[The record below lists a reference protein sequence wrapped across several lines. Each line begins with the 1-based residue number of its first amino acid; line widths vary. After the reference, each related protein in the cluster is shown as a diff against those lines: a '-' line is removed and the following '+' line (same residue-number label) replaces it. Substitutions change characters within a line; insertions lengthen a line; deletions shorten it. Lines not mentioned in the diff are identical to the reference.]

1 MLWTIFHI
9 FVAIVIGGIAG
20 TIAGKLMKSE
30 NGILIDIILGIV
42 GGAIAKALFSLI
54 GIGTQGVFSWV
65 GDIIFG
71 VIGACLVIVVVRAIR
86 KK

>member
-9 FVAIVIGGIAG
+9 FVAVLIGGIAG

-30 NGILIDIILGIV
+30 NGLVIDIILGIV

-54 GIGTQGVFSWV
+54 GIGTQGAFAFL

-71 VIGACLVIVVVRAIR
+71 VIGACLVIIVVRAIQ

>member
-9 FVAIVIGGIAG
+9 FVAVVIGGIAG

-42 GGAIAKALFSLI
+42 GGAIAKALFGLI
-54 GIGTQGVFSWV
+54 GIGTQGVFAWV

-71 VIGACLVIVVVRAIR
+71 VIGACLVIVVVRAI
-86 KK
+86 KKK